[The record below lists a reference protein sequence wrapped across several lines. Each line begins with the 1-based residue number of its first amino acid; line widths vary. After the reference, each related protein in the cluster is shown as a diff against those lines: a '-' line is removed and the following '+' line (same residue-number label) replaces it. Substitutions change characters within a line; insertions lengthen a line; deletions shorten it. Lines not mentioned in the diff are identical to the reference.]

1 LDSSRLRTGEIVA
14 GIAGIALFV
23 FLFFDWFAAGEE
35 GFDTG
40 GVSGW
45 DGLGTDVTGF
55 IVFLAAVAGPA
66 LALLAMSGQ
75 RFNVPAPRGA
85 GTAALGLLTVAIIV
99 WRIFAN
105 PGDLKVGLFL
115 GLAAAIALAAGA
127 LLALREDGIEA
138 LVSVPGGRTRAASA
152 SAPPATPTPPPVAKQ
167 ARRSGGSSGST
178 TRRSTAKKPAAKKP
192 AAKKPAARS
201 GSRTGAKSGR
211 SKAGGSRSTSS
222 RSRSSSTKS
231 RSSKSSRSRSS
242 SSSKSSGSRSSSAK
256 RSSRGGKKK

>member
-1 LDSSRLRTGEIVA
+1 MVA

-23 FLFFDWFAAGEE
+23 FLFFDWFSAGVE

-55 IVFLAAVAGPA
+55 VVFLAAVAGPA
-66 LALLAMSGQ
+66 LALLAVSGQ

-115 GLAAAIALAAGA
+115 GLAAAIAIAAGA
-127 LLALREDGIEA
+127 LMALREDGIEA

-152 SAPPATPTPPPVAKQ
+152 SAPPATPTPPPAATP
-167 ARRSGGSSGST
+167 ARRRGGSSGST
-178 TRRSTAKKPAAKKP
+178 TRRSTAKKPAD
-192 AAKKPAARS
+192 RS
-201 GSRTGAKSGR
+201 GSRAGGKSGR
-211 SKAGGSRSTSS
+211 SKPSGSRTTSS
-222 RSRSSSTKS
+222 RTRSSSTKS

-242 SSSKSSGSRSSSAK
+242 SAK
-256 RSSRGGKKK
+256 RSSSGGKKK

>member
-85 GTAALGLLTVAIIV
+85 GTAALGLLTVAIIA

-115 GLAAAIALAAGA
+115 GLAAAIAISAGA
-127 LLALREDGIEA
+127 LVALREDGIKA

-152 SAPPATPTPPPVAKQ
+152 SAPPATPTPPPAAKP

-178 TRRSTAKKPAAKKP
+178 TRRPTAKKP

-201 GSRTGAKSGR
+201 GSRSGAKSGR

-231 RSSKSSRSRSS
+231 RSTKSSRSRSS

>member
-1 LDSSRLRTGEIVA
+1 MDSSRLRTGEIVA

-66 LALLAMSGQ
+66 LALLAMSG
-75 RFNVPAPRGA
+75 RRLNVQAPRGA
-85 GTAALGLLTVAIIV
+85 GTAALGLLTVAITV

-115 GLAAAIALAAGA
+115 GLAAAIAISAGA
-127 LLALREDGIEA
+127 LMALREDGIEA

-152 SAPPATPTPPPVAKQ
+152 SAPPATPTPPPAAKP

-178 TRRSTAKKPAAKKP
+178 TRRPTAKKP

-201 GSRTGAKSGR
+201 GSRSGAKSGR
-211 SKAGGSRSTSS
+211 
-222 RSRSSSTKS
+222 TKVQWLTLHVVEVALELGQGP
-231 RSSKSSRSRSS
+231 RIEVDRVTLVERQALLARRQEEV
-242 SSSKSSGSRSSSAK
+242 GEK
-256 RSSRGGKKK
+256 R

>member
-23 FLFFDWFAAGEE
+23 FLFFDWFSAGVE

-115 GLAAAIALAAGA
+115 GLAAAIAIAGGA
-127 LLALREDGIEA
+127 LMALREDGIEA
-138 LVSVPGGRTRAASA
+138 LLSVPGGRTRAASA
-152 SAPPATPTPPPVAKQ
+152 SAPPATPSPPPAAKPV
-167 ARRSGGSSGST
+167 RRSGGSSGST
-178 TRRSTAKKPAAKKP
+178 TRRSTAKKPAA
-192 AAKKPAARS
+192 RS
-201 GSRTGAKSGR
+201 GSRAGVKSGR
-211 SKAGGSRSTSS
+211 SKASGSRTTSS
-222 RSRSSSTKS
+222 RTRSSSTKS

-242 SSSKSSGSRSSSAK
+242 SARRSSS
-256 RSSRGGKKK
+256 GGKKK

>member
-1 LDSSRLRTGEIVA
+1 LDSSRLRTGEMVA

-23 FLFFDWFAAGEE
+23 FLFFDWFSAGVE

-115 GLAAAIALAAGA
+115 GLAAAIAIAAGA
-127 LLALREDGIEA
+127 LMALREDGIEA
-138 LVSVPGGRTRAASA
+138 LESVPGGRTRAASA
-152 SAPPATPTPPPVAKQ
+152 SAPPATPTPPPAATP
-167 ARRSGGSSGST
+167 ARRRGGSSGST
-178 TRRSTAKKPAAKKP
+178 TRRSTAKKPAD
-192 AAKKPAARS
+192 RS
-201 GSRTGAKSGR
+201 GSRAGGKSGR
-211 SKAGGSRSTSS
+211 SKPSGSRTTSS
-222 RSRSSSTKS
+222 RTRSSSTKS

-242 SSSKSSGSRSSSAK
+242 SAK
-256 RSSRGGKKK
+256 RSSSGGKKK

>member
-45 DGLGTDVTGF
+45 DGLGTDVSGF

-192 AAKKPAARS
+192 AARS

>member
-1 LDSSRLRTGEIVA
+1 MVA

-23 FLFFDWFAAGEE
+23 FLFFDWFSAGVE

-55 IVFLAAVAGPA
+55 VVFLAAVAGPA

-115 GLAAAIALAAGA
+115 GLAAAIAIAAGA
-127 LLALREDGIEA
+127 LMALREDGIEA

-152 SAPPATPTPPPVAKQ
+152 SAPPATPTPPPAATP
-167 ARRSGGSSGST
+167 ARRRGGSSGST
-178 TRRSTAKKPAAKKP
+178 TRRSTAKKPAA
-192 AAKKPAARS
+192 RS
-201 GSRTGAKSGR
+201 GSRAGGKSGR
-211 SKAGGSRSTSS
+211 SKPSGSRTTSS
-222 RSRSSSTKS
+222 RTRSSSTKS
-231 RSSKSSRSRSS
+231 RSSKSSRS
-242 SSSKSSGSRSSSAK
+242 SSAK
-256 RSSRGGKKK
+256 RSSSGGKKK

>member
-45 DGLGTDVTGF
+45 DGLGTDVSGF

-167 ARRSGGSSGST
+167 ARRSGGSSSSR
-178 TRRSTAKKPAAKKP
+178 TRRSTAKKP